1 MKQRDLEILLTQ
13 LDTFENPKLNLEQYQ
28 TPPRLIAVILWR
40 ALQLGDLE
48 NRRIVDL
55 CCGTGLFGIG
65 AMILGAKEVTGVE
78 IDKEAIEIA
87 KRNSKKSNVSIKF
100 MNRDVREIE
109 ASFDTAFMNS
119 PFGIQGDIKD
129 QEFLAAALRMAK
141 TVYSLHLY
149 QEKNIE
155 FLTNYVNKQNRE
167 VKEVIRAEFEIPKS
181 YKFHKKRFHII
192 EVAILRCV

>member
-65 AMILGAKEVTGVE
+65 AMLLGAKEVTGVE